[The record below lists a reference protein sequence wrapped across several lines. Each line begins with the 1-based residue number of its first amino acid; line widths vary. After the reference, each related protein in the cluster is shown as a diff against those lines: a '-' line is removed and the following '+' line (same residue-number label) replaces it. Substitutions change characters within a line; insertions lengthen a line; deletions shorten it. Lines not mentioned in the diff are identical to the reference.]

1 MKPRSQT
8 VGKFVVL
15 ACGMKAAWVLMPVVL
30 LGDPLTKATGVRVPD
45 ADRDPVG
52 MCLLQC
58 IQLELTSCLHYC
70 QMSIVDS
77 CPLLTGVPN
86 RQLSIIA
93 RCLLQCAPIHMAI
106 VPDVHDII
114 LPDVHCPG

>member
-45 ADRDPVG
+45 ADRPSRDVCAPVYSVRADKLFT
-52 MCLLQC
+52 LLPNV
-58 IQLELTSCLHYC
+58 YC
-70 QMSIVDS
+70 
-77 CPLLTGVPN
+77 
-86 RQLSIIA
+86 RQLSITA
-93 RCLLQCAPIHMAI
+93 RCS
-106 VPDVHDII
+106 
-114 LPDVHCPG
+114 